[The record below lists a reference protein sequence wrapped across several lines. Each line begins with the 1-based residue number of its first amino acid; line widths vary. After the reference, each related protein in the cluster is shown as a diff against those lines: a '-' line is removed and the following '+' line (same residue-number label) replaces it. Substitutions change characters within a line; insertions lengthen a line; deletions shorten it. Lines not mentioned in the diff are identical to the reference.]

1 MNYPL
6 FLARR
11 LSLSSGGH
19 KSSPAI
25 KVAITAVALSIA
37 VMLAAISIVLGFK
50 REIREKVV
58 GFNSHITLYSV
69 AQSEGD
75 DNLVSL
81 TPSLVKLLDEED
93 YITDYSLEASIP
105 AILKTPDNFKGV
117 YLRSLSGK
125 QINDFLTKNL
135 EEGNLPDS
143 RQPADSTSLQVVI
156 SRIAARQ
163 LNLKPGDKI
172 DTYFISDDVR
182 VRKLEITGIFNSHFD
197 SYDDIYLYGSLGLI
211 QELGGIGNH
220 QGTTIQVQ
228 TNDFNN
234 LEENTLRLQ
243 NRLMEA
249 LADGTVYKFYRADN
263 ALQQGAGYFRW
274 LSLLDTNVIVI
285 LVLMTFVACIT
296 LISGMLIIILD
307 KKRFIGLI
315 RSLGAR
321 RSKVR
326 SVFIYMALKVAIT
339 GMIIGNGL
347 MLLLLYFQNR
357 FHLIPLNPEAYY
369 IDFVP
374 VEFNWPLFGILN
386 LGVAF
391 IIYLSLILPSWF
403 ASGISPAE
411 TMRYEE

>member
-135 EEGNLPDS
+135 EEGDLPDS

>member
-135 EEGNLPDS
+135 EEGDLPDS

-182 VRKLEITGIFNSHFD
+182 VRKLEFTGIFNSHFD

-339 GMIIGNGL
+339 GMITGNGL